1 MIVVASPKAP
11 PSTVITINEHGAILL
26 PMDAYEALGEPP
38 FIRIGYAVGA
48 RAFALEAASD
58 KRPKTRRAS
67 VKRGRLVQ
75 LWCSDLPRHFR
86 LTETV
91 KLPWGRSGD
100 MLVVRL

>member
-1 MIVVASPKAP
+1 MMIVESSAP
-11 PSTVITINEHGAILL
+11 PSTVVTINEHGAILL
-26 PMDAYEALGEPP
+26 PMDAYEALGSPP
-38 FIRIGYAVGA
+38 YIRIGYAVGA
-48 RAFALEAASD
+48 RAFALEAADD

-86 LTETV
+86 LTETIRV
-91 KLPWGRSGD
+91 PWGRSGD